1 MVALKE
7 AKYMTIKEVETVLD
21 IPRATVRFYER
32 EGLIKPQREENG
44 YRDYNDEDIDKLKK
58 IIILR
63 KIGIAVSDIESIFD
77 GVKAM
82 PDVLADN
89 ITKLEKQ
96 MEELKGA
103 MIVCQK
109 LEASKVE
116 LATFDTENYWSIII
130 EEEKNGHPFMDIAKD
145 IAQTEKKV
153 ITSYFSWTDSD
164 GEIYDSLPKFIIN
177 VLIVFVLSGCISCL
191 VIRREWSVSN
201 FIGGVVGILLIIL
214 VEAVISIPLYFLGK
228 KYKWI
233 EKNRTKTLVIACLIL
248 CVVLI
253 VLGNA
258 FGI

>member
-1 MVALKE
+1 
-7 AKYMTIKEVETVLD
+7 MTIKEVEKILD
-21 IPRATVRFYER
+21 IPRATVRFYEK
-32 EGLIKPQREENG
+32 EGLIEPQRGENG
-44 YRDYNDEDIDKLKK
+44 YRDYNEEDIDILKK

-63 KIGIAVSDIESIFD
+63 KIGIAVSDIEGIFD

-96 MEELKGA
+96 MKELKGA

-109 LEASKVE
+109 MEDSKVE
-116 LATFDTENYWSIII
+116 LATFDTENYWSIIV
-130 EEEKNGHPFMDIAKD
+130 EEEKNGHSFMDIAKD

-164 GEIYDSLPKFIIN
+164 GKTYDSLLKFIIN
-177 VLIVFVLSGCISCL
+177 VLIAFGLNGCILCL
-191 VIRREWSVSN
+191 IRGEWSVSN
-201 FIGGVVGILLIIL
+201 LLGGVVGILCIVL

-228 KYKWI
+228 NFKWI
-233 EKNRTKTLVIACLIL
+233 EKNRRKMLVIFCLIL
-248 CVVLI
+248 CVILV
-253 VLGNA
+253 VLGNV

>member
-1 MVALKE
+1 
-7 AKYMTIKEVETVLD
+7 MTIKEVEKVLD

-32 EGLIKPQREENG
+32 EGLIEPQREENG

-63 KIGIAVSDIESIFD
+63 KIGITVSDIEDIFD

-103 MIVCQK
+103 MIVCQRM
-109 LEASKVE
+109 EASKVE
-116 LATFDTENYWSIII
+116 LATFDTENYWSIIV
-130 EEEKNGHPFMDIAKD
+130 EEEKNGHAFMDIAKD
-145 IAQTEKKV
+145 IAQIEKKV
-153 ITSYFSWTDSD
+153 ITGYFSWTDSD
-164 GEIYDSLPKFIIN
+164 GKTFDSLPKFIIN
-177 VLIVFVLSGCISCL
+177 VLIAFALSGCIFCF
-191 VIRREWSVSN
+191 IRREWSINN
-201 FIGGVVGILLIIL
+201 FFSGVVGILTIIL

-228 KYKWI
+228 KFKWI
-233 EKNRTKTLVIACLIL
+233 EKHRTKTLVISCLLL

-253 VLGNA
+253 VLENIL
-258 FGI
+258 GI